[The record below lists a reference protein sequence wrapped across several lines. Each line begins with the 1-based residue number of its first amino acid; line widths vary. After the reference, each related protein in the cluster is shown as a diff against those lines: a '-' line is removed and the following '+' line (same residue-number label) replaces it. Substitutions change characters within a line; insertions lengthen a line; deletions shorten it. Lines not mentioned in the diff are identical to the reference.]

1 MHGFSLTTSVP
12 QQQAIV
18 FILLSLFHQ
27 MHWLV
32 TLVALAIAV
41 PAYGQHQQHTFAV
54 HPNTN
59 LHGRFLHITDIH
71 VRVVACC
78 LLLSPTH

>member
-1 MHGFSLTTSVP
+1 
-12 QQQAIV
+12 
-18 FILLSLFHQ
+18 

-32 TLVALAIAV
+32 TLVALVIAV
-41 PAYGQHQQHTFAV
+41 PAFAQHQQHTFAV

-71 VRVVACC
+71 VRRRRVVVCRF
-78 LLLSPTH
+78 SPPPIPTY